1 MMKRGIYLLVLMMM
15 SFEGY
20 SQFDPVPSYFR
31 VQRALPLVTLN
42 TTQTIMV
49 SDYGAN
55 VNDGID
61 DIPGITA
68 AINAAVNL
76 GSIDN
81 PVALV
86 FDNGTYDLMPTSDT
100 HALSM
105 TDATGVLWDGQNAE
119 FIVHNPEIGFLK
131 LLRSTNTILKD
142 FSVDYATLPFTQ
154 GVITEVNPSGG
165 FFNFQVD
172 SGFPQPTSPLF
183 MNSPQRW
190 GMIKN
195 SKGGI
200 KEGTRNLI
208 PHNLF
213 FESVGTNTY
222 KYGNQSSNTLSK
234 IEVGDYFVHIARNN
248 GRTIILNVEGKNLTY
263 MNITGYASPAG
274 GFNSRNS
281 EEWNV
286 INCKIKLKI
295 GRVHTLNADAMH
307 INGGKIGP
315 WVENSLFEGY
325 ADDFMN
331 IKHSRL
337 KVIQID
343 SPAQITVENFVEVN
357 DVVEFYNPRDG
368 IYLGDATVNSVLPL
382 GSNQFQITLSTPINL
397 TTTSST
403 GHQRA
408 DQGYI
413 DNKSNES
420 LILRNNVIRNSRRYG
435 VLIQSKYALIENNTF
450 QNLSGSAI
458 RIENGVDWG
467 EGFRA
472 KEIEIRN
479 NIIDN
484 CGYDKTYIDE
494 LNSAAISVDFAKVQN
509 PCSESMNFCGT
520 ETANWQGHNDI
531 RIIDNTI
538 LYNRSALYLK
548 NITNIAVENNFMCH
562 RDEDITLEES
572 GAAPI
577 EITNLNNSNYSFQ
590 SYNYEL
596 PNANLHFTLDET
608 STDTDIT
615 NTGTNQDVSLQINTN
630 GGTITQGFIDPVA
643 GNCFD
648 IDTNCNGEL
657 RLVNTSDNSNF
668 PGATQGEARTF
679 AFWVKPDQLAF
690 QTFLY
695 SGGPTSGEIFA
706 IQMQANGQVRATD
719 TNGNFVRMEDM
730 PLDVNQWNHI
740 TVTVPE
746 NNTIHS
752 VQLYKNGIPSE
763 EYRQGSD
770 KLIDTANNVVDFFTL
785 YNGLAK
791 DIRYFDYKLCGGE
804 VEDIYNDSL
813 DSLSIEENIFNNQN
827 KIRVF
832 PSPTTSMLNFNS
844 PVSLVEVY
852 DIQGKLLLTK
862 QEENFLNLDVSNLS
876 SGLYILKI
884 NNSQS
889 TKFIKK

>member
-1 MMKRGIYLLVLMMM
+1 
-15 SFEGY
+15 
-20 SQFDPVPSYFR
+20 
-31 VQRALPLVTLN
+31 
-42 TTQTIMV
+42 MV

-55 VNDGID
+55 VNDGIN

-86 FDNGTYDLMPTSDT
+86 FDNGTYDIMPTSDT

-105 TDATGVLWDGQNAE
+105 TDATGVLWDGNNAE
-119 FIVHNPEIGFLK
+119 FLVHNPEIGFLK
-131 LLRSTNTILKD
+131 LLRCTNTILKD

-154 GVITEVNPSGG
+154 SVVTEVSPNEG
-165 FFNFQVD
+165 FFVFQVD
-172 SGFPQPTSPLF
+172 NGFPAPTSTLF
-183 MNSPQRW
+183 QNASQRW
-190 GMIKN
+190 GMFKN

-200 KEGTRNLI
+200 KEGTKNLI
-208 PHNLF
+208 SHNLF
-213 FESVGTNTY
+213 FESVGANTY
-222 KYGNQSSNTLSK
+222 KYGNQSASTLNK
-234 IEVGDYFVHIARNN
+234 VEVGDYFVHIARNN
-248 GRTIILNVEGKNLTY
+248 GRTIIRNTEGKNLTY

-286 INCKIKLKI
+286 INCKIKLKPD
-295 GRVHTLNADAMH
+295 RVHTLNADAMH

-337 KVIQID
+337 KVLQI
-343 SPAQITVENFVEVN
+343 SSSTQITVENFTEVG

-368 IYLGDATVNSVLPL
+368 IYLGDATVNSVVAQ
-382 GSNQFQITLSTPINL
+382 GNNQFEIILSNPVNL
-397 TTTSST
+397 TTVSTT

-420 LILRNNVIRNSRRYG
+420 LILRNNIIRNSRRYG

-472 KEIEIRN
+472 REIEIRN

-484 CGYDKTYIDE
+484 CGYDETYINE
-494 LNSAAISVDFAKVQN
+494 YNSASISVDFVKVQN
-509 PCSESMNFCGT
+509 PCTESMNFCGT
-520 ETANWQGHNDI
+520 ETANWKGHNDI
-531 RIIDNTI
+531 RVIDNTI
-538 LYNRSALYLK
+538 LYNRRAFYLK
-548 NITNIAVENNFMCH
+548 NINNISIDNNFMCH
-562 RDEDITLEES
+562 RDEDITMESS
-572 GAAPI
+572 GATPI
-577 EITNLNNSNYSFQ
+577 EITHLNNSNYSFV

-596 PNANLHFTLDET
+596 PQPNVQFILDE
-608 STDTDIT
+608 SPSET
-615 NTGTNQDVSLQINTN
+615 NIVNSGINQDIGLQINTN
-630 GGTITQGFIDPVA
+630 GGSITQGFVDPVA

-648 IDTNCNGEL
+648 VDTNGNGEL
-657 RLVNTSDNSNF
+657 RLVNTTNSSNF
-668 PGATQGEARTF
+668 AGAIEGEARTF
-679 AFWVKPDQLAF
+679 AFWVKPEQFAF
-690 QTFLY
+690 QTLMY
-695 SGGPTSGEIFA
+695 SGGPTPGEVFA
-706 IQMQANGQVRATD
+706 IQMQSNGQVRATD
-719 TNGNFVRMEDM
+719 TNGNFVRMQDL

-740 TVTVPE
+740 TVTVPD
-746 NNTIHS
+746 NNSIHS
-752 VQLYKNGIPSE
+752 VQLYKNGIPSAE
-763 EYRQGSD
+763 FKQGSD
-770 KLIDTANNVVDFFTL
+770 DLINTASNTVDFFPLFT
-785 YNGLAK
+785 GLAK
-791 DIRYFDYKLCGGE
+791 DIRYFDFKLCSAE
-804 VEDIYNDSL
+804 VEDVYNNSL
-813 DSLSIEENIFNNQN
+813 ALLSIEDFFVDNL
-827 KIRVF
+827 KITVF
-832 PSPTTSMLNFNS
+832 PSPASNILNFNRPIRS
-844 PVSLVEVY
+844 IKVY
-852 DIQGKLLLTK
+852 DIQGKVLLSK
-862 QEENFLNLDVSNLS
+862 QEDGFKTLNVSNLS
-876 SGLYILKI
+876 SGIYILKI